1 MSANN
6 MILVKKYKGRFY
18 VFNNVM
24 AESWSK
30 KNELSVK
37 SNDGVFDTEEEA
49 MKEAFRLDD
58 IPDDFTGFNSE
69 YGVGKKLIKD
79 NRNVLITD

>member
-6 MILVKKYKGRFY
+6 QIVVKQYKKRWY
-18 VFNNVM
+18 VFNNVV

-37 SNDGVFDTEEEA
+37 SNDGVFDTEKEA

-58 IPDDFTGFNSE
+58 IPDDFTGLNSE
-69 YGVGKKLIKD
+69 YGVGKRLIKD
-79 NRNVLITD
+79 GRDVLITD